1 MDTTHLQSSRNT
13 KLNLKK
19 WFSFISPARSKEDLK
34 LIRFVIKRF
43 GYRPQELSYFHEA
56 LTHKSVSNNSDKL
69 NSNERLEFLGDAILD
84 AVIAHYLYEKFP
96 NKDEGHLT
104 KIKSKIVSR
113 RTLAQIGQELQL
125 HTFLKYQK
133 GRSIKISTLEG
144 NAFEAM
150 MGAIY
155 LDGGYQAVYN
165 TIHHHIFRNVV
176 DLNTILEEEID
187 FKSRLFIWSQKNKLN
202 LEFTVKSENQIKG
215 KWEYKIM
222 VVINERE
229 YGLGIGESKK
239 LAEQGAAKE
248 TLILM
253 GEL

>member
-1 MDTTHLQSSRNT
+1 M
-13 KLNLKK
+13 KG
-19 WFSFISPARSKEDLK
+19 WFSFFSPARSKEDLQ
-34 LIRFVIKRF
+34 LIRFIIRRF
-43 GYRPQELSYFHEA
+43 GYRPQELAHFYEA
-56 LTHKSVSNNSDKL
+56 ITHKSVSNSDDNL
-69 NSNERLEFLGDAILD
+69 RSNERLEFLGDAILD
-84 AVIAHYLYEKFP
+84 AVIAHYLFEKFP

-113 RTLAQIGQELQL
+113 RTLAHIGAELEL
-125 HTFLKYQK
+125 SKVLKYQK

-144 NAFEAM
+144 NAFEAI

-155 LDGGYQAVYN
+155 LDGGYEAVYK
-165 TIHHHIFRNVV
+165 TINHHIFRKIV

-187 FKSRLFIWSQKNKLN
+187 FKSRLFIWAQKNKLI
-202 LEFTVKSENQIKG
+202 LDFVVKSETQIKG

-253 GEL
+253 GEI